1 LDICFCYAINHHPAM
16 RFAGPIRKDLGVP
29 TIFNL
34 LGPLTN
40 PAGAKSQLI
49 GVPNKVLTLKIA
61 QVLQRLGSARVLV
74 VHGHDGLC
82 ELTVTSPTYVA
93 ELRDGKI
100 LEYEVNPQELGFK
113 TGNLD
118 EIRIDSP
125 EESAR
130 IIERIFSGADQGTAR
145 DMALINAAGALFV
158 AGLVKNLK
166 EGVELASKTVDSG
179 KAAEK
184 MENLIKFTQ
193 AA

>member
-1 LDICFCYAINHHPAM
+1 
-16 RFAGPIRKDLGVP
+16 DLGVP

-49 GVPNKVLTLKIA
+49 GVPNKDLTLKIA
-61 QVLQRLGSARVLV
+61 QALQRLDSSRVLV

-82 ELTVTSPTYVA
+82 ELTVTAPTHVA
-93 ELRDGKI
+93 ELRDGMI
-100 LEYEVNPQELGFK
+100 REYEVNPEELGFK

-125 EESAR
+125 EESAK
-130 IIERIFSGADQGTAR
+130 IIKRIFSCQEQGTAR
-145 DMALINAAGALFV
+145 DMALINAAGALVV
-158 AGLVKNLK
+158 AGLADDLK
-166 EGVELASKTVDSG
+166 EAVELATKTVDSG

-184 MENLIKFTQ
+184 MAQLIKFTLPV
-193 AA
+193 

>member
-1 LDICFCYAINHHPAM
+1 M
-16 RFAGPIRKDLGVP
+16 
-29 TIFNL
+29 
-34 LGPLTN
+34 
-40 PAGAKSQLI
+40 
-49 GVPNKVLTLKIA
+49 
-61 QVLQRLGSARVLV
+61 
-74 VHGHDGLC
+74 
-82 ELTVTSPTYVA
+82 
-93 ELRDGKI
+93 
-100 LEYEVNPQELGFK
+100 GFK